1 MGATP
6 RPSETPT
13 DQPAIIPP
21 TPTRPKGFSD
31 TDNGVTHADPGLTNP
46 QTPIPNPAGL
56 RSPVR
61 RVKCTTVAELLN
73 TLAAPTGSGTRL

>member
-1 MGATP
+1 MGGTP
-6 RPSETPT
+6 HPSETPT

-21 TPTRPKGFSD
+21 TTTRPKGFSD
-31 TDNGVTHADPGLTNP
+31 TDNAVTHADLDLTYP

-61 RVKCTTVAELLN
+61 RVKCATVAELLN
-73 TLAAPTGSGTRL
+73 TLAASTGSGARL